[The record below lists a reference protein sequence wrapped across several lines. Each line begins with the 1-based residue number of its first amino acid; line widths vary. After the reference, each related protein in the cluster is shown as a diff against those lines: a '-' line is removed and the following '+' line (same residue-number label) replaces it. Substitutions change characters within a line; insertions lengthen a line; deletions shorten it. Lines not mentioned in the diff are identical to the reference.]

1 MLKRKVLFIAVVA
14 LAVVIQSCVRKDGV
28 WYNFVNNSADE
39 VEFLFPTKPMS
50 YYPFICGDMFDID
63 IDDTTVTSARPLFA
77 RSTVFPYS
85 KDQVCYSNYLTL
97 EEMSPYDT
105 VRIFVYS
112 RKDSKKVLEVDEYY
126 YRYDLTTK
134 DMRNLLNDKN
144 QLEICYPPDE
154 RMKDIKM
161 CPSTL

>member
-1 MLKRKVLFIAVVA
+1 
-14 LAVVIQSCVRKDGV
+14 
-28 WYNFVNNSADE
+28 
-39 VEFLFPTKPMS
+39 
-50 YYPFICGDMFDID
+50 MFDID

-144 QLEICYPPDE
+144 QLEISYPPDE

-161 CPSTL
+161 CPRYNRK

>member
-1 MLKRKVLFIAVVA
+1 MRKVLFI
-14 LAVVIQSCVRKDGV
+14 VVIVFIGALQSCVHKEGV
-28 WYNFVNNSADE
+28 WYHFINNSADE
-39 VEFLFPTKPMS
+39 VEFLFPIKPMS
-50 YYPFICGDMFDID
+50 YYSFICGDMFDID
-63 IDDTTVTSARPLFA
+63 IHDTTITSTRPLFA
-77 RSTVFPYS
+77 RHSVFPYDD
-85 KDQVCYSNYLTL
+85 DQLFSNYTTL

-112 RKDSKKVLEVDEYY
+112 RKDSKKVFEVDEYY

-144 QLEICYPPDE
+144 QLEISYPPDD

-161 CPSTL
+161 CPRYN